1 MHTNGIC
8 THCGKKIR
16 FWIALCSECKSI
28 KTNSMAMVSQNKKK
42 LRKIL
47 SQRTITAEWFE
58 KFLLYTNNIIKYWKI
73 LMDYKEK
80 ESMKTF
86 DRIMKFWSISLIILI
101 LVIAII

>member
-1 MHTNGIC
+1 
-8 THCGKKIR
+8 
-16 FWIALCSECKSI
+16 
-28 KTNSMAMVSQNKKK
+28 MAMVSQNKKK

-58 KFLLYTNNIIKYWKI
+58 KFILYTNNIIKYWKV

-101 LVIAII
+101 LVIAIIKLSIKRAFYYAVAVGVTYWNNFF